1 MKQTV
6 EEAKIKK
13 VKAEMEIARI
23 LENLELETGLKSNI
37 VYVYRENAKSEP
49 LSQPKECNKNRY
61 YFNTMI
67 KLRLILRW
75 LLIPLWFAIFIA
87 YLPIWYLQMS
97 WYYFSFQDYWDAFLI
112 LWDKT
117 MLSMRLK
124 TRQ

>member
-1 MKQTV
+1 MIAGDLSWEDAKNAC
-6 EEAKIKK
+6 EERGGYLATITSEEEYEKIGEMADRSGLTYLWLGAKLQSDI
-13 VKAEMEIARI
+13 
-23 LENLELETGLKSNI
+23 
-37 VYVYRENAKSEP
+37 
-49 LSQPKECNKNRY
+49 
-61 YFNTMI
+61 
-67 KLRLILRW
+67 
-75 LLIPLWFAIFIA
+75 IA

>member
-1 MKQTV
+1 
-6 EEAKIKK
+6 
-13 VKAEMEIARI
+13 
-23 LENLELETGLKSNI
+23 
-37 VYVYRENAKSEP
+37 
-49 LSQPKECNKNRY
+49 
-61 YFNTMI
+61 MI

-112 LWDKT
+112 LWNKT

-124 TRQ
+124 TRR